1 MASKSI
7 FLAATVLLAIIR
19 GSSYLF
25 IKDLIV
31 YSTPFEIVFFRFFTT
46 GIILL
51 LVFRNHIRN
60 IKKHDIYFGC
70 LAGVFLFSAF
80 AFQTCGLEYT
90 TVSKQSFLTSLYI
103 VIVPLLNFLIFRK
116 RLSKKIIGIFGII
129 LVGLYFISFE
139 NLHAMELSL
148 NYGDFLTLLCAVGF
162 ALNILL
168 FSKIHKFEIDIM
180 NVTMV
185 QMLSTG
191 ILAFLFQMLFEQRL
205 ISFHSFNFSLVYLIL
220 VCTMLNFS
228 VQNICQKYISAHI
241 MGLILSTEA
250 IWGTIFAILFLG
262 EIINLNFIVGTSLM
276 MSGILLIQ
284 YLEKDKADDEA
295 LP

>member
-60 IKKHDIYFGC
+60 IKKYDIYFGC

>member
-168 FSKIHKFEIDIM
+168 FSKVHKFEIDIM